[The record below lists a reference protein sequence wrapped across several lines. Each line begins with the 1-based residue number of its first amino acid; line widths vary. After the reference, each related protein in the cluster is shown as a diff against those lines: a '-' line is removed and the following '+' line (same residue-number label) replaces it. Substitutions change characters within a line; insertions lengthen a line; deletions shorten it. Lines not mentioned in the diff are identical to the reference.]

1 MKLIAMAHLVFN
13 TFRFLLLHVVAEG
26 RMLSKGLYP
35 GQSLPPKRT
44 CLGFIRCHFGV
55 GCGCLRLFSV
65 SFKELHPQ
73 SKRFPPGMY
82 KVF

>member
-26 RMLSKGLYP
+26 RMLSKGL
-35 GQSLPPKRT
+35 
-44 CLGFIRCHFGV
+44 GFIRCHFGV

-73 SKRFPPGMY
+73 SKQFPPGMY